1 MKRKGI
7 GEEQE
12 YKTVSQHF
20 PKWMTRRM
28 DYGDGVKY
36 NHPLFS
42 EYHYYATD
50 HFQTRKIKSRIAHK
64 GYTEGKPDT
73 EEVIHISQPYG
84 PIHMHT
90 LKEMIRICEEN
101 NIEFDIRPD
110 SDHVPGWT
118 IMIEW
123 RKKE

>member
-1 MKRKGI
+1 MKYQSM

-12 YKTVSQHF
+12 YKTISQRL
-20 PKWMTRRM
+20 PKWMTRRIAH
-28 DYGDGVKY
+28 GDGTKFDF
-36 NHPLFS
+36 PLFD
-42 EYHYYATD
+42 YHAITD
-50 HFQTRKIKSRIAHK
+50 HFETRKIKSRIAHK

-90 LKEMIRICEEN
+90 LKEMIEIYEKN
-101 NIEFDIRPD
+101 NLEFDIRGD
-110 SDHVPGWT
+110 SDHYPGWT